1 MARVRLKAR
10 RKKNNALG
18 TITLVSVLATL
29 VWGLSQRDRLVRWL
43 DGALPI
49 RYVRVE
55 GELANLDTQGVRAVV
70 NPLVHHGFLTLDLDA
85 IERAVLDVAWVRSV
99 RISRVWPDTVQLDIQ
114 EQKPVARWGNGS
126 LITEGTDVFPV
137 SGQMSDYE
145 QLPNMQGPVGRK
157 AEVLRLF
164 SELNKKYRQQGIS
177 VTSLTLSERLA
188 TSIVLSDGLVVAFG
202 NQDPLSATD
211 RLLFALPKLSK
222 EYRTSLKSLDMR
234 YPQGF
239 AVTWKEPAA
248 TRPDPAASDKP
259 RI

>member
-10 RKKNNALG
+10 RKKANTLA
-18 TITLVSVLATL
+18 TITLAGVLATL
-29 VWGLSQRDRLVRWL
+29 VWGLSQRDRLVGWF
-43 DGALPI
+43 DSTLPI

-55 GELANLDTQGVRAVV
+55 GELANLDTQAVRALID
-70 NPLVHHGFLTLDLDA
+70 PLVHRGFLTLDLDA
-85 IERAVLDVAWVRSV
+85 IEQAVLGVAWVRSV
-99 RISRVWPDTVQLDIQ
+99 RISRVWPDTVQLHIE
-114 EQKPVARWGNGS
+114 EQKPVARWGSGG
-126 LITEGTDVFPV
+126 LITDSADVFPV

-145 QLPNMQGPVGRK
+145 QLPNMQGPAGRK

-164 SELNKKYRQQGIS
+164 ANLNNKYSQQGIS

-211 RLLFALPKLSK
+211 RLLSVLPKLDR
-222 EYRTSLKSLDMR
+222 EHRMSLKSLDMR

-248 TRPDPAASDKP
+248 TRPEPAALDKP